1 MSDSAANPDTSL
13 PARPYFFC
21 GVGGS
26 GMLPLALILRGRGY
40 EVAGSDRSLDAGRLG
55 AKFEYLK
62 SRGVD
67 LFPQDGSGLTSSDQI
82 LVASAAIEDSVPDV
96 AKANELGCDRLG
108 RAELLAK
115 LVNSAKQSVAVGGTS
130 GKSTVTGMIGWIL
143 YATRRDPTVMNG
155 AVMKNFVSADAMF
168 ASSLVGE
175 GDAFV
180 SEVDES
186 DGTIALY
193 NPSVAVLNNIALDH
207 KSMDE
212 LRDLFG
218 AFISRAQSAV
228 INLDNDESRK
238 VYEAHKGE
246 TVSTFSLEDAAA
258 DYLAEEI
265 VSAPDGMSCVLV
277 ERKTGDRARV
287 CLQTPGRHNLS
298 NGLAAIAAARA
309 CGVSLKDAT
318 GALMNFQGVR
328 RRLEVVGTFRDM
340 TVIDDFGHNPDKI
353 AATLE
358 TLHAFPGRLIV
369 MWQPHGYGPI
379 RHMKHQLIQCFIDN
393 LKPADHL
400 LMPEPVYYGG
410 TTDRS
415 IGSAAIAEP
424 VAAAGRN
431 ARALPDRAACGDEL
445 VQLAQPGDIIIVM
458 GARDDTLSEFAA
470 DILKRLKER

>member
-40 EVAGSDRSLDAGRLG
+40 QVAGSDRSLDAGRLG
-55 AKFEYLK
+55 AKFEYVK

-96 AKANELGCDRLG
+96 ARANELGCERLG
-108 RAELLAK
+108 RAELLAR
-115 LVNSAKQSVAVGGTS
+115 LVNSARQSVAVGGTS

-175 GDAFV
+175 GDAFL

-228 INLDNDESRK
+228 INLDNDESRR
-238 VYEAHKGE
+238 
-246 TVSTFSLEDAAA
+246 ST
-258 DYLAEEI
+258 
-265 VSAPDGMSCVLV
+265 
-277 ERKTGDRARV
+277 RRTRARMSRPSRLEAS
-287 CLQTPGRHNLS
+287 C
-298 NGLAAIAAARA
+298 
-309 CGVSLKDAT
+309 
-318 GALMNFQGVR
+318 
-328 RRLEVVGTFRDM
+328 RRLSCYRDRVG
-340 TVIDDFGHNPDKI
+340 
-353 AATLE
+353 A
-358 TLHAFPGRLIV
+358 
-369 MWQPHGYGPI
+369 
-379 RHMKHQLIQCFIDN
+379 
-393 LKPADHL
+393 
-400 LMPEPVYYGG
+400 
-410 TTDRS
+410 
-415 IGSAAIAEP
+415 
-424 VAAAGRN
+424 
-431 ARALPDRAACGDEL
+431 
-445 VQLAQPGDIIIVM
+445 
-458 GARDDTLSEFAA
+458 
-470 DILKRLKER
+470 